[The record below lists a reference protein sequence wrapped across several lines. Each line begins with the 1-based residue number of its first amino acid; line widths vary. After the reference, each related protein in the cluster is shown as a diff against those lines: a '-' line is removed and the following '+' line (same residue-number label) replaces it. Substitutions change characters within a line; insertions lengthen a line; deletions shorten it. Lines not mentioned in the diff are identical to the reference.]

1 MPDFVPTQMTCPR
14 DMRARLGRLF
24 FHTTRFSGVNELVG
38 RRYSGLGTIFMLH
51 SVVINQARYL
61 FDGNHTSTAF
71 LESFLHWARKKGIE
85 FITLDQALA
94 RMESSTTTGRRFAV
108 LTFDDG
114 YADNLSNALP
124 ILERYQVP
132 FTVYVTTEL
141 VTRQVFFWW
150 RGLQCLFRDNSEVAV
165 EALGRQYSCSSMNAK
180 YAAYR
185 EVKQWVARDVT
196 GRAPLLKETF
206 RKYNIPLSDLL
217 DREALSAEQLRTL
230 ASHQLVTIGG
240 HTTSHPELAKLTEA
254 EVRREVLENRVFLE
268 GLIDKPVSHFAY
280 PFGGPSACGHREERL
295 VKDLGFKSATTTR
308 RGNIFPEHHER
319 PCALPRAAFN
329 GNKEHLNFMAMQ
341 IGGIRRMIDSRMGT
355 PVVTM

>member
-1 MPDFVPTQMTCPR
+1 MTGPR
-14 DMRARLGRLF
+14 DMRARLGRLL
-24 FHTTRFSGVNELVG
+24 FHATRFCGVNGLVG
-38 RRYSGLGTIFMLH
+38 QRYGGLGTIFMLH
-51 SVVINQARYL
+51 SVVQDPALYL
-61 FDGNHTSTAF
+61 FDGNHTSVVF

-94 RMESSTTTGRRFAV
+94 RMESSATTGRRFVA

-141 VTRQVFFWW
+141 VTRQAFFWW
-150 RGLQCLFRDNSEVAV
+150 RGLQCLFHDHSEVAI
-165 EALGRQYSCSSMNAK
+165 EALGRQYSCSSLNEK
-180 YAAYR
+180 FAAYR
-185 EVKQWVARDVT
+185 EVKRWVAQDVT

-206 RKYNIPLSDLL
+206 TKYNISLIDLL
-217 DREALSAEQLRTL
+217 DRDALAAEQVQTL
-230 ASHQLVTIGG
+230 ASHPLVTIGG
-240 HTTSHPELAKLTEA
+240 HTMSHPELAKLTEA
-254 EVRREVLENRVFLE
+254 EARREVLENRVFLE

-280 PFGGPSACGHREERL
+280 PFGGPSACGRREERL

-308 RGNIFPEHHER
+308 KGNIFPEHHDR

-329 GNKEHLNFMAMQ
+329 GNREYLSFIAMQ
-341 IGGIRRMIDSRMGT
+341 MGGIRRLIDSRMGS

>member
-1 MPDFVPTQMTCPR
+1 MTDPK

-24 FHTTRFSGVNELVG
+24 FHTTRFCGVNELVG
-38 RRYSGLGTIFMLH
+38 QRYGGLGTIFMLH
-51 SVVINQARYL
+51 SVVQDPARYL
-61 FDGNHTSTAF
+61 FDGNHTSVVF
-71 LESFLHWARKKGIE
+71 LERFLHWARRKGIE
-85 FITLDQALA
+85 FITADQALA
-94 RMESSTTTGRRFAV
+94 RMEPSATTGRRFAV

-141 VTRQVFFWW
+141 VTRHAFFWW
-150 RGLQCLFRDNSEVAV
+150 RGLQCLFRDHSEVAI
-165 EALGRQYSCSSMNAK
+165 EALGRRYSCSSLNEK
-180 YAAYR
+180 FAAYR
-185 EVKQWVARDVT
+185 EVKRWVGRDVT
-196 GRAPLLKETF
+196 VRAPLLKETF
-206 RKYNIPLSDLL
+206 RKYNISLIDLL
-217 DREALSAEQLRTL
+217 DHEALSAEQVRTL

-254 EVRREVLENRVFLE
+254 EARREVLENRVFLE

-280 PFGGPSACGHREERL
+280 PFGGSQACGPREERL

-308 RGNIFPEHHER
+308 RGNIFPEHHDR

-329 GNKEHLNFMAMQ
+329 GNKEYLSFIAMQ
-341 IGGIRRMIDSRMGT
+341 MGGIRRLIDSRIGS